1 MARTEHAVLPHRVTA
16 LIDVWDCRT
25 LCEQASKRHD
35 PAHGMLGVQGR
46 RGGVSTGIGDGR
58 GDVLHHSRAHVDHA
72 AWYEEDAD
80 HAVVLDPPFAGRVVA
95 HREVPPVPSLEIH
108 APLSDDW
115 FRARGNIKNG
125 WSNQQ
130 VEDLI
135 IRETS
140 QANADERARTLDEI
154 QNKLTED
161 LPSLPVLQGNQVVV
175 TAKNIQGAKDTLGPS
190 YRFNYSALSRTEM

>member
-1 MARTEHAVLPHRVTA
+1 MIGFAPEVTLRT
-16 LIDVWDCRT
+16 
-25 LCEQASKRHD
+25 
-35 PAHGMLGVQGR
+35 
-46 RGGVSTGIGDGR
+46 DGQ
-58 GDVLHHSRAHVDHA
+58 
-72 AWYEEDAD
+72 
-80 HAVVLDPPFAGRVVA
+80 
-95 HREVPPVPSLEIH
+95 
-108 APLSDDW
+108 
-115 FRARGNIKNG
+115 
-125 WSNQQ
+125 NQQ

-190 YRFNYSALSRTEM
+190 YRFNHSALSRTEM